1 VTAVAARIAIVSAIS
16 AFGQDADTPLLVDA
30 LGRRGARVEHLAW
43 DDTSV
48 SWGRFD
54 AVLLRSPWDY
64 TSRLE
69 AFLAWAH
76 RCAAATRLFNGDG
89 VLAWNADK
97 RYLADLAGRGI
108 ATVPTAWAAP
118 GEPPRLPG
126 SGEFVVKPAVG
137 AGSRGAR
144 RFAPDQHEAAI
155 AHAAAI
161 AVDGAWVM
169 VQPYLEG
176 VDILGERALV
186 HFDGR
191 FSHAVRKA
199 AMLAAD
205 GSVTCSLKSPA
216 TVSPVQATRDE
227 QAFARRVIDA
237 AQAHLGLDRPPLYA
251 RVDLLPGNGEPC
263 LLELE
268 LIEPSL
274 FLDTDP
280 ASAARLA
287 DALKAR
293 LGA

>member
-1 VTAVAARIAIVSAIS
+1 MAARIAIVSAVS
-16 AFGQDADTPLLVDA
+16 AFGQDADTPLLEDA

-43 DDTSV
+43 DDTTV

-64 TSRLE
+64 TSRPR
-69 AFLAWAH
+69 AFVDWAR
-76 RCAAATRLFNGDG
+76 RCAAATRLFNGDE

-108 ATVPTAWAAP
+108 ATVPTAWAPP
-118 GEPPRLPG
+118 GEPPSLPAT
-126 SGEFVVKPAVG
+126 GEFVVKPAIG

-144 RFAPDQHEAAI
+144 RFGPDQHEAAL
-155 AHAAAI
+155 AHARAI
-161 AVDGAWVM
+161 GVDGVWVM
-169 VQPYLEG
+169 VQPYLAG
-176 VDILGERALV
+176 VDTRGERALV

-199 AMLAAD
+199 AMLAKD
-205 GSVTCSLKSPA
+205 GGATCSLKSPA
-216 TVSPVQATRDE
+216 MVAAAEATTGERD
-227 QAFARRVIDA
+227 FAARVIAA
-237 AQAHLGLDRPPLYA
+237 AQAQLGLDRPPLYA
-251 RVDLLPGNGEPC
+251 RVDLVPGRDGVF

-280 ASAARLA
+280 ASADRLA
-287 DALKAR
+287 DALLAR
-293 LGA
+293 LSA